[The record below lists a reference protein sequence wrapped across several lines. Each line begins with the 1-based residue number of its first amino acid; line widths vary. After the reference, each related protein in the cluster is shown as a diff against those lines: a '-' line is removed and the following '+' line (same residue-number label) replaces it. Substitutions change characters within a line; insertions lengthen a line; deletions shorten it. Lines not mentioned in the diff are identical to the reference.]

1 MEFITTEHENCHVI
15 AVSGRIDSYT
25 SPNLENELDTLLT
38 EGHSNIIID
47 LSNVSYLS
55 SSGMLV
61 LINAEKKSHIQDRG
75 KLILV
80 CVPDRVLSSLE
91 LAGFDQIFDIFPDV
105 NTALG
110 QF

>member
-1 MEFITTEHENCHVI
+1 MEFATTERENCHVI

-25 SPNLENELDTLLT
+25 SPNLEEELDTLLAA
-38 EGHSNIIID
+38 GHCNIIMD
-47 LSNVSYLS
+47 FSNVSYLS
-55 SSGMLV
+55 SSGMLA
-61 LINAEKKSHIQDRG
+61 LINAEKKCLIQDRG
-75 KLILV
+75 KVLLAN
-80 CVPDRVLSSLE
+80 VPGQVLSSLK